1 MGLQLKLSWAKLNNI
16 QLKNQHDPDF
26 QQQCKI
32 DVFAEW
38 LKEDITVNSYQ
49 EGIQKVSDALDK
61 SGEMAL
67 AAQMVREYGM
77 F

>member
-1 MGLQLKLSWAKLNNI
+1 MGLQLELPLAKLNNI

-26 QQQCKI
+26 QQRCKV

-38 LKEDITVNSYQ
+38 LKGDISVNNYQ
-49 EGIQKVSDALDK
+49 EGIQKVSAALAL
-61 SGEMAL
+61 SGERAL
-67 AAQMVREYGM
+67 AAQIVLEFGM